1 MLKVFVTGRWWLVK
15 FLEWSVMLITGFL
28 VLDVVW
34 QVATRFILRDPS
46 KWTEEL
52 ARMILIWVSLMGAA
66 LAFERKGHLGVDYF
80 VGKLNPTA
88 RTVSEIVAYLLVAA
102 FSASVL
108 VYGGAMLVQQT
119 LSAGQPSPALA
130 IEWGHVYLALPISG
144 FFIVLFSMEV
154 VIKDC
159 LELAGKKTGE
169 EISK

>member
-1 MLKVFVTGRWWLVK
+1 MLKVFVTCRLWLVK
-15 FLEWSVMLITGFL
+15 FLEWAVMLITGFL

-88 RTVSEIVAYLLVAA
+88 RTVSEIVAYLLVTA

-108 VYGGAMLVQQT
+108 VYGGGMLVQQT
-119 LSAGQPSPALA
+119 LSAGQASPALA